1 MDGSGKKSNG
11 TSRDRTSDLANFN
24 RTLSQL
30 SYRPTWDEYRRR
42 ERDHYLFWTT
52 PRWCILQSIYFIP
65 QHVIHNVKGLKA
77 TVLSGMWSCAAI
89 NPN

>member
-1 MDGSGKKSNG
+1 MNIDAEKEIIIYFGQPHAGGIKYRLG
-11 TSRDRTSDLANFN
+11 MQQITMQDLSVQATYN
-24 RTLSQL
+24 R
-30 SYRPTWDEYRRR
+30 
-42 ERDHYLFWTT
+42 
-52 PRWCILQSIYFIP
+52 CILQSIYFIP